1 MNKLN
6 DAINICLT
14 AIGERPLTGNTSI
27 TGNFEAELAS
37 DIIEE
42 AKVEVLS
49 SGYQFN
55 TDNNWELIPDNN
67 NYIGI
72 PPTALFVDPTGG
84 ENWIIQNE
92 AGARQLYNKDD
103 QTLLFTEK
111 ALVDIRWNI
120 DFDDMPVVA
129 QQLTVN
135 IAKKKLYERII
146 GVDSI
151 LNIFAQ
157 EIQQSKVNLLA
168 DEINVGDYSYFDD
181 NPKILNRISN

>member
-1 MNKLN
+1 
-6 DAINICLT
+6 
-14 AIGERPLTGNTSI
+14 
-27 TGNFEAELAS
+27 
-37 DIIEE
+37 
-42 AKVEVLS
+42 
-49 SGYQFN
+49 
-55 TDNNWELIPDNN
+55 
-67 NYIGI
+67 
-72 PPTALFVDPTGG
+72 
-84 ENWIIQNE
+84 
-92 AGARQLYNKDD
+92 
-103 QTLLFTEK
+103 
-111 ALVDIRWNI
+111 
-120 DFDDMPVVA
+120 MPVVA